1 MDAAPALQIAII
13 IGTIDI
19 DLHGNCVGSGTFIAL
34 FDLTSDLEVKS
45 SVWRIYVYA
54 IT

>member
-13 IGTIDI
+13 IGTIDV
-19 DLHGNCVGSGTFIAL
+19 DLHRNRVGSGTFIAL
-34 FDLTSDLEVKS
+34 FDLTSDLEIKS